1 VIVIVDDLLV
11 VGLTSS
17 STVVGVIVV
26 VIVDDLLVVGLTSN
40 STVVGVVYDHDHDDT
55 YYSRA
60 RC

>member
-1 VIVIVDDLLV
+1 VIVIIDDLLVVGLTSSSTVVGAVVIVIIDDLLV

-17 STVVGVIVV
+17 STVVGVV
-26 VIVDDLLVVGLTSN
+26 
-40 STVVGVVYDHDHDDT
+40 HDHDDP